1 MTNEQIEQRREEVK
15 KILQNLKNRANN
27 VWLVCC
33 IWESPMTGGL
43 DHREGFFI
51 DYIEA
56 RWFAQMLEDT
66 YGPKKFNFTHEVYFF
81 RTNS

>member
-1 MTNEQIEQRREEVK
+1 MTNEQIEQRRREVRD
-15 KILQNLKNRANN
+15 ILLKLSYKAKDM
-27 VWLVCC
+27 WLVCC

-43 DHREGFFI
+43 DHREGFFT
-51 DYIEA
+51 DHTEA
-56 RWFAQMLEDT
+56 QWFADMLEDT